1 VLKQFAPFGPG
12 NMAPVF
18 LSRNVIDTGS
28 SRPVGGQDKKH
39 LKLSMIQ
46 KEGNIMLPGIAFQ
59 KGADYQRVNSK
70 EYFSICYCIEKNF
83 WQGKTNLQLNV
94 KDIKFENTEDNT
106 DIIEK

>member
-1 VLKQFAPFGPG
+1 
-12 NMAPVF
+12 MAPVF

-39 LKLSMIQ
+39 LKLSMTQ
-46 KEGNIMLPGIAFQ
+46 KHDNNLILPGIAFQ

-70 EYFSICYCIEKNF
+70 EAFSICYCIEKNF

-94 KDIKFENTEDNT
+94 KDIKFG
-106 DIIEK
+106 DIEQ